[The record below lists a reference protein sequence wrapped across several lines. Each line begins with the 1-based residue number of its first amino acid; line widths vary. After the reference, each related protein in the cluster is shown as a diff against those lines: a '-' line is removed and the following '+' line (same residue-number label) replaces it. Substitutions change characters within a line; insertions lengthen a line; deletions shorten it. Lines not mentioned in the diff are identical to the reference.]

1 MNTNSNTYTVIYSI
15 ILVVI
20 VAAVLAFVSMALAP
34 KQNENVKKETIS
46 QVLTAAAQADETV
59 TIAEDADVM
68 TLYTE
73 MAVAA
78 FTVDGNGKKVGE
90 MNLGKENKNDILVA
104 STSDLKKQND
114 IIKKIEAGQTDLLS
128 TLELPVYIINVNGKD
143 ITVIPCY
150 GAGLWGPVWGYLAV
164 NADGKTLEGSVFDHK
179 GETPGLGAK
188 ITEQFFED
196 QFKGKVFG
204 EGETKFEVIK
214 GGAKGQE
221 NGVDAISGATITT
234 QALGKAINIWA
245 KYYEPYLIY
254 SKFVLEYYTPSG
266 LEVGDCTCADEDCG
280 GEAEACSD
288 STAVNE
294 VKPNVEEQ

>member
-1 MNTNSNTYTVIYSI
+1 MNTNSNTYTVVYST
-15 ILVVI
+15 ILVVV
-20 VAAVLAFVSMALAP
+20 VAAVLAFAAMALAP

-73 MAVAA
+73 MATAA
-78 FTVDGNGKKVGE
+78 FTVDGNGNKVGD
-90 MNLGKENKNDILVA
+90 MNLGKENKNDIQVY

-128 TLELPVYIINVNGKD
+128 TLELPVYVIDVNGKQ

-164 NADGKTLEGSVFDHK
+164 NSDGKTLTGSVFDHK

-188 ITEQFFED
+188 ITEDFFES
-196 QFKGKVFG
+196 QFIGKVFG
-204 EGETKFEVIK
+204 DGETKFEVVK
-214 GGAKGQE
+214 GSANGLE
-221 NGVDAISGATITT
+221 YGVDAISGATITC
-234 QALGKAINIWA
+234 QALGKAINLWA
-245 KYYEPYLIY
+245 KYYEPYL
-254 SKFVLEYYTPSG
+254 KAAGVQEAPVT
-266 LEVGDCTCADEDCG
+266 EVVVETE
-280 GEAEACSD
+280 
-288 STAVNE
+288 T
-294 VKPNVEEQ
+294 VEE